1 MANYKLFVY
10 KMVSPSIDYYSILIV
25 LGFNVLSGTAGDGTN
40 VTWIFVNFD
49 GGFFRGFFFR
59 REY

>member
-1 MANYKLFVY
+1 MANYRLFVY
-10 KMVSPSIDYYSILIV
+10 KMVSRSIDYYSIPIV

-49 GGFFRGFFFR
+49 GGFLP
-59 REY
+59 